1 MRGTPACRVSSTNTV
16 TDSPRRVDDQ
26 PLGYPGRPRIAG
38 VSTHARHALDDRWEL
53 AAAPAGS
60 VASPELLRVAEPSLV
75 WRTAIVPG
83 TVASALRAQGALGDL
98 ELAPDFDASDWW
110 YRRHFARDEYSH
122 IGVGGRDVLCFDGLA
137 TLADVW
143 VNGQLVLTS
152 ENMFVG
158 HEVDVTSLLVDENEI
173 AIRFRSLR
181 TALQAR
187 KPRPRWRTKLVEHQQ
202 LRWYR
207 ATLLGR
213 MPGWSPPVRAVGPW
227 RSVRLEHRA
236 ALELT
241 SGDVDARATPLGGV
255 VDVAIVL
262 SSLEGTGV
270 RAAEI
275 VVGEWRGALHVAAD
289 SPGVRITGSLECYRA
304 EHWWPHTHGTPAVYP
319 ARLDIATDA
328 GMVRVEL
335 GTIAFRDVE
344 LDLANDGFAFVVNGE
359 RVFCRGACWTTPDII
374 SLGGSEPAYRHWLT
388 LARDAGMNMIRIGG
402 TMVYEADCF
411 YDLCDE
417 LGIMV
422 WQDFMFANMD
432 YPAGDAAFAAAVR
445 EEAEAVVARLR
456 RHPSVVLYCGNSEV
470 EQQAAMLGLE
480 PALWSNAIFRE
491 VLPAACEAGAPGVR
505 YWPSSPSGG
514 ALPFHADAGVAHY
527 YGVGA
532 YLRPLDDARRSN
544 VRFTSEC
551 LGFSNIPEPESVDA
565 LLPNGE
571 APVHHPRWK
580 ARVPRDHGAGW
591 DFEDVRDHYLQQL
604 FAVDPVR
611 LRYADRD
618 RYLALSRVVTGE
630 VMAQTIG
637 EWRRGASACNGA
649 LLWFLQDLWL
659 GAGWGVIDSAG
670 RPKAAYYA
678 VKRAMQSVAVAITDE
693 GANGLRVSVTN
704 DRAVPLDAELS
715 IALVR
720 GASTT
725 VASAIS
731 AHAIPAHA
739 TAAVDFDALLGRF
752 YDSAYAYRFGPPG
765 HDVAVATLRDARGH
779 FVSEAFHFP
788 LGLPSV
794 VADES
799 GLSCEARAISPGGVE
814 ITLAADRFVQSLY
827 LDCGEFRAD
836 DNYFHMAP
844 GARRTVIAR
853 AARPDA
859 AFNGFA
865 QPLNAR
871 EGVRIALV
879 AASAEHARG
888 ARA

>member
-1 MRGTPACRVSSTNTV
+1 
-16 TDSPRRVDDQ
+16 
-26 PLGYPGRPRIAG
+26 
-38 VSTHARHALDDRWEL
+38 VSTHACRELDDRWEL

-60 VASPELLRVAEPSLV
+60 IAAPELLHAAAPSLV
-75 WRTAIVPG
+75 WRSAVVPG
-83 TVASALRAQGALGDL
+83 TVASALRARGELGDL

-110 YRRHFARDEYSH
+110 YRRRFTRDEHSL
-122 IGVGGRDVLCFDGLA
+122 ISPGRDVLCFDGLA

-158 HEVDVTSLLVDENEI
+158 REIDVTSLLVEENEI

-181 TALQAR
+181 AALQAR

-202 LRWYR
+202 LRWHR
-207 ATLLGR
+207 TTLLGR

-236 ALELT
+236 AIELV
-241 SGDVDARATPLGGV
+241 SGDVNASATAHGGV
-255 VDVAIVL
+255 VDVALLL
-262 SSLEGTGV
+262 SSLDGTAV

-275 VVGEWRGALHVAAD
+275 VVGEWRGALNVTSDA
-289 SPGVRITGSLECYRA
+289 SGVRLAGSLDCPRA
-304 EHWWPHTHGTPAVYP
+304 ERWWPHTHGTPTLYG
-319 ARLDIATDA
+319 ARLEIATDS
-328 GMVRVEL
+328 GTVVVDL
-335 GTIAFRDVE
+335 GSVAFRHVE

-359 RVFCRGACWTTPDII
+359 RVFCRGASWTTSDIT
-374 SLGGSEPAYRHWLT
+374 SLGGTESAYRHWLT

-432 YPAGDAAFAAAVR
+432 YPAGDASFVVAVR
-445 EEAEAVVARLR
+445 DEAEAVVARLR

-480 PALWSNAIFRE
+480 PALWSNTIFRE
-491 VLPAACEAGAPGVR
+491 LLPATCQAGAPGVP
-505 YWPSSPSGG
+505 YWPASPSGG
-514 ALPFHADAGVAHY
+514 ALPFHADDGVAHY

-551 LGFSNIPEPESVDA
+551 LGFSNIPEPEGVDA

-571 APVHHPRWK
+571 APFHHPRWK
-580 ARVPRDHGAGW
+580 ARVPRDHGTGW
-591 DFEDVRDHYLQQL
+591 DFEDVRDHYLREL
-604 FAVDPVR
+604 FGVDPMR
-611 LRYADRD
+611 LRSADRE
-618 RYLALSRVVTGE
+618 RYLALSRVVSGE
-630 VMAQTIG
+630 VMARTIG
-637 EWRRGASACNGA
+637 EWRRGASTCNGA

-659 GAGWGVIDSAG
+659 GAGWGVIDSVG

-678 VKRAMQSVAVAITDE
+678 VKRAMQPVAVAITDE
-693 GANGLRVSVTN
+693 GANGLRVSVAN
-704 DRAVPLDAELS
+704 DRAQPLDAELS

-720 GASTT
+720 GASTI
-725 VASAIS
+725 VANATSELS
-731 AHAIPAHA
+731 VPARG
-739 TAAVDFDALLGRF
+739 TAAIDFDALLGRF
-752 YDSAYAYRFGPPG
+752 YDPAYAYRFGPPG
-765 HDVAVATLRDARGH
+765 HDVAVATLRGARGELLG
-779 FVSEAFHFP
+779 EAFHFP
-788 LGLPSV
+788 LGLPNA
-794 VADES
+794 VAEDA
-799 GLSCEARAISPGGVE
+799 GLVCEARAIPSGGVE
-814 ITLAADRFVQSLY
+814 ITLSAERFVQSVY
-827 LDCGEFRAD
+827 LDCGEFRPD
-836 DNYFHMAP
+836 DNYFHIAP

-879 AASAEHARG
+879 AADAERARG
-888 ARA
+888 AHV